1 MSCYGDQHTMLS
13 SDDVLPPPGDFQ
25 VLLLTLDSVSLSWS
39 SPQGLTGPQTFRV
52 TWGCDG
58 ETSST
63 RVKGGHHLEISSLK
77 PDEKYQFNMATE
89 GEDGRRSRWVSA
101 SLSTVVPPRD
111 LKIDHLEETSFTL
124 HWSKAEGMEK
134 VPQRFFISN
143 CIPGTDPLAA
153 VTDDCHKTFSNL
165 HPGTEYTVS
174 VATVLSNGEQSEPVS
189 TTVCTI
195 LPAPDQLTVDL
206 VETRSAA
213 VSWNQPPGL
222 DQTQHHYQISYHC
235 PGTEPHI
242 TTTSSHSITISDLQG
257 GTQYSVTV
265 CTVLENGKQ
274 SQLVSTTLTTVL
286 PAPDQLTVDSVDTT
300 SAAVSWSQPPGLD
313 QTQHH
318 YQISY
323 RCPGIKPHIT
333 TTSSHSITLSD
344 LKPATEYSVTVCT
357 VLENGKQ
364 SQLVLT
370 TLTTVPTAPGQL
382 TVDTTS
388 ATFSWSQPPGLDQTQ
403 HHYQISYHCPG
414 TEPHYTTTSSH
425 SITLSDLQGGTQ
437 YSVTVCTVLENGK
450 KSRLVSTTLTTVL
463 PAPDQLT
470 VDSVD
475 TTSAA
480 VSWNQPPGLNQ
491 TQHHYQISYRCPGTE
506 PHITTTSS
514 HSITL
519 SDLQCGT
526 QYSVTV
532 CTVLENGRQ
541 SRLVSTTLTT
551 ILPAPDQLTVH
562 SVDTTSAAVSWNQ
575 SPGLDQTQHQ
585 YQISYH
591 CPGTEQHITTTSSPS
606 ITLSDLKPATQYS
619 VSVCTV
625 LENGKQSQLVS
636 TTLTTILPAPDQLTV
651 DSVDTTSAAV
661 SWSQPP
667 GLNQTQH
674 HYQISYRCPGTEPH
688 ITTTSSHSITLSDL
702 QCGKQYFV
710 TVCSVLEDG
719 KQSQLV
725 STTLTTVLPDP
736 DQLTVHSVD
745 TTSAAVSW
753 NQSPGLDQTQHHYQ
767 ISYHCPGTEQHITT
781 TSSSSITLSDLKP
794 ATQYSVT
801 VCTVLENGKKS
812 QLVSTTLTTI
822 LPAPDQLTVD
832 SVDTTSAAVSWSQP
846 PGLNQ
851 TQHHYQISYRCPETE
866 PHITTTSSHSITLSD
881 LQCGKQYFV
890 TVCSVL
896 EDGKQ
901 SQLVSTT
908 LTTILPA
915 PDQLTVDSVDI
926 TSAAVSWNQPPGLN
940 QTQHHYQISYRCPGT
955 KPHIT
960 TTSSHS
966 ITLSDLQCATQYS
979 VTVCTVLENGKQSQ
993 LVSTTLTTILPAPDQ
1008 LTVHSVDTTSAAVS
1022 WNQSPGL
1029 DQTQHQYQI
1038 SYHCPGTE
1046 QHITTTSSHSITL
1059 SDLKPATQY
1068 SVTVCTVLE
1077 NGKKSQLVSTTLT
1090 TILPAPDQL
1099 TVDSVD
1105 TTSAAVSW
1113 SQPPGLNQTQHHY
1126 QISYRC
1132 PGTEPHIT
1140 TTSSHSITL
1149 SDLQCGKQYFVTVC
1163 SVLEDGKQ
1171 SQLVSTTLTT
1181 VLPDPD
1187 QLTVHSVDTTS
1198 AAVSWNQSPGLDQTQ
1213 HHYQISYHC
1222 PGTEQHITTTSSSSI
1237 TLSDLKP
1244 ATQYSVTVCTVL
1256 ENGKKSQLVST
1267 TLTTILPAPDQL
1279 TVDSVDTTSAAV
1291 SWSQPPGL
1299 NQTQHHYQI
1308 SYRCPET
1315 EPHITTTSSHSITL
1329 SDLQCGKQ
1337 YFVTVCSVLED
1348 GKQSQ
1353 LVSTTLTTILPAPD
1367 QLTVHSVDTTSAAV
1381 SWNQSPGLDQT
1392 QHQYQISYHC
1402 PGTEQHI
1409 TTTSSHS
1416 ITLSDLK
1423 PATQYSV
1430 TVCTVLENGKKS
1442 QLVSTTLT
1450 TILPAP
1456 DQLTVDSVDTTSAA
1470 VSWSQP
1476 PGLNQT
1482 QHHYQISYRCPETEP
1497 HITTTSSHSITLS
1510 DLQCGKQ
1517 YFVTVCSVLEDGK
1530 QSQLVST
1537 TLTTILPAPDQLTVD
1552 SVDITS
1558 AAVSWSQPPGLDQT
1572 QHHYQISYHCPGTKP
1587 HITSTS
1593 SHSITLSDL
1602 QCATQYSVTV
1612 CTVLENGK
1620 KSQLVSTNLTIILPA
1635 PDQLTVDSVDTTSA
1649 AVSWKLPPG
1658 LDQTKHQYQI
1668 SYHCPGTEPH
1678 YTTTSLHSITLSDLK
1693 PATQYSVTVCTVL
1706 ENGKKSQLVSTTLTT
1721 ILPAPDQLTVDSVD
1735 TTSAAVSWSQP
1746 PGLDQTQH
1754 HYQISYRCPGI
1765 KPHITTTSSHSIT
1778 LSDLK
1783 PATEYSVTV
1792 CTVLENGKQSQLVL
1806 TTLTTVPTAPGQLTV
1821 DTTSATFSWSQP
1833 PGLDQ
1838 TQHHYQISY
1847 HCPGTEPHYTT
1858 TSSHSIT
1865 LSDLQGGTQYSVTV
1879 CTVLENGKKSRLVST
1894 TLTTVLP
1901 APDQLTVDSVD
1912 TTSAAVS
1919 WNQPPGLN
1927 QTQHH
1932 YQISYRCPGTEP
1944 HITTTSSHS
1953 ITLSDLQC
1961 GTQYS
1966 VTVCTVLENGRQ
1978 SRLVSTTLT
1987 TILPAPDQLTVDSV
2001 DTTSA
2006 AVSWSQPPGLNQ
2018 TQHHYHYQISYQC
2031 PGTKPHITTT
2041 SSHSISLSDLQC
2053 GTQYS
2058 VTVCTVLENGKQSQL
2073 VSTTLTTE
2081 HVQWWK
2087 RPSRVAAVFVLL
2099 AVIIGLWDSYAAAE
2113 RDQLQT
2119 IYNTLTK
2126 ERDQLQNS
2134 LNTRTTER
2142 DQLQNSLN
2150 TRTTERDQL
2159 QNSLNTRTTE
2169 RDQLQNSLNTRTTD
2183 RDQLQNSLNTRTT
2196 ERDQLQNSLN
2206 TRTTERDQLQNSL
2219 NTRTTERDQL
2229 QNSLNTRTTER
2240 DQLQNSLNTKTTE
2253 IDKLM
2258 KRLNTITMEHDQLQ
2272 KDIGSYPEG
2281 WRRFGCSCYYLS
2293 TERKSWKE
2301 SRQDCLERGAD
2312 LVIINSEEEQT
2323 FINGFE
2329 SVTFAWIGLTD
2340 SVTEGTWK
2348 WVDGTPLTTPRY
2360 WWSGEPDG
2368 WTDQN
2373 CVEIYMSSGQGVWRD
2388 YDCTFSQQWICEK

>member
-1 MSCYGDQHTMLS
+1 
-13 SDDVLPPPGDFQ
+13 
-25 VLLLTLDSVSLSWS
+25 
-39 SPQGLTGPQTFRV
+39 
-52 TWGCDG
+52 
-58 ETSST
+58 
-63 RVKGGHHLEISSLK
+63 
-77 PDEKYQFNMATE
+77 MATE
-89 GEDGRRSRWVSA
+89 GEDGRQSRWVSA
-101 SLSTVVPPRD
+101 SLSTVVTPRD
-111 LKIDHLEETSFTL
+111 LKVDHLEETSFTL

-143 CIPGTDPLAA
+143 CIPGTDPLTA

-165 HPGTEYTVS
+165 QPGTEYTVS

-189 TTVCTI
+189 TTICTI
-195 LPAPDQLTVDL
+195 
-206 VETRSAA
+206 
-213 VSWNQPPGL
+213 
-222 DQTQHHYQISYHC
+222 
-235 PGTEPHI
+235 
-242 TTTSSHSITISDLQG
+242 
-257 GTQYSVTV
+257 
-265 CTVLENGKQ
+265 
-274 SQLVSTTLTTVL
+274 L

-551 ILPAPDQLTVH
+551 ILPAPDQLTV
-562 SVDTTSAAVSWNQ
+562 
-575 SPGLDQTQHQ
+575 
-585 YQISYH
+585 
-591 CPGTEQHITTTSSPS
+591 
-606 ITLSDLKPATQYS
+606 
-619 VSVCTV
+619 
-625 LENGKQSQLVS
+625 
-636 TTLTTILPAPDQLTV
+636 
-651 DSVDTTSAAV
+651 
-661 SWSQPP
+661 
-667 GLNQTQH
+667 
-674 HYQISYRCPGTEPH
+674 
-688 ITTTSSHSITLSDL
+688 
-702 QCGKQYFV
+702 
-710 TVCSVLEDG
+710 
-719 KQSQLV
+719 
-725 STTLTTVLPDP
+725 
-736 DQLTVHSVD
+736 
-745 TTSAAVSW
+745 
-753 NQSPGLDQTQHHYQ
+753 
-767 ISYHCPGTEQHITT
+767 
-781 TSSSSITLSDLKP
+781 
-794 ATQYSVT
+794 
-801 VCTVLENGKKS
+801 
-812 QLVSTTLTTI
+812 
-822 LPAPDQLTVD
+822 D

-993 LVSTTLTTILPAPDQ
+993 
-1008 LTVHSVDTTSAAVS
+1008 
-1022 WNQSPGL
+1022 
-1029 DQTQHQYQI
+1029 
-1038 SYHCPGTE
+1038 
-1046 QHITTTSSHSITL
+1046 
-1059 SDLKPATQY
+1059 
-1068 SVTVCTVLE
+1068 
-1077 NGKKSQLVSTTLT
+1077 
-1090 TILPAPDQL
+1090 
-1099 TVDSVD
+1099 
-1105 TTSAAVSW
+1105 
-1113 SQPPGLNQTQHHY
+1113 
-1126 QISYRC
+1126 
-1132 PGTEPHIT
+1132 
-1140 TTSSHSITL
+1140 
-1149 SDLQCGKQYFVTVC
+1149 
-1163 SVLEDGKQ
+1163 
-1171 SQLVSTTLTT
+1171 
-1181 VLPDPD
+1181 
-1187 QLTVHSVDTTS
+1187 
-1198 AAVSWNQSPGLDQTQ
+1198 
-1213 HHYQISYHC
+1213 
-1222 PGTEQHITTTSSSSI
+1222 
-1237 TLSDLKP
+1237 
-1244 ATQYSVTVCTVL
+1244 
-1256 ENGKKSQLVST
+1256 
-1267 TLTTILPAPDQL
+1267 
-1279 TVDSVDTTSAAV
+1279 
-1291 SWSQPPGL
+1291 
-1299 NQTQHHYQI
+1299 
-1308 SYRCPET
+1308 
-1315 EPHITTTSSHSITL
+1315 
-1329 SDLQCGKQ
+1329 
-1337 YFVTVCSVLED
+1337 
-1348 GKQSQ
+1348 
-1353 LVSTTLTTILPAPD
+1353 
-1367 QLTVHSVDTTSAAV
+1367 
-1381 SWNQSPGLDQT
+1381 
-1392 QHQYQISYHC
+1392 
-1402 PGTEQHI
+1402 
-1409 TTTSSHS
+1409 
-1416 ITLSDLK
+1416 
-1423 PATQYSV
+1423 
-1430 TVCTVLENGKKS
+1430 
-1442 QLVSTTLT
+1442 
-1450 TILPAP
+1450 
-1456 DQLTVDSVDTTSAA
+1456 
-1470 VSWSQP
+1470 
-1476 PGLNQT
+1476 
-1482 QHHYQISYRCPETEP
+1482 
-1497 HITTTSSHSITLS
+1497 
-1510 DLQCGKQ
+1510 
-1517 YFVTVCSVLEDGK
+1517 
-1530 QSQLVST
+1530 
-1537 TLTTILPAPDQLTVD
+1537 
-1552 SVDITS
+1552 
-1558 AAVSWSQPPGLDQT
+1558 
-1572 QHHYQISYHCPGTKP
+1572 
-1587 HITSTS
+1587 
-1593 SHSITLSDL
+1593 
-1602 QCATQYSVTV
+1602 
-1612 CTVLENGK
+1612 
-1620 KSQLVSTNLTIILPA
+1620 
-1635 PDQLTVDSVDTTSA
+1635 
-1649 AVSWKLPPG
+1649 
-1658 LDQTKHQYQI
+1658 
-1668 SYHCPGTEPH
+1668 
-1678 YTTTSLHSITLSDLK
+1678 
-1693 PATQYSVTVCTVL
+1693 
-1706 ENGKKSQLVSTTLTT
+1706 
-1721 ILPAPDQLTVDSVD
+1721 
-1735 TTSAAVSWSQP
+1735 
-1746 PGLDQTQH
+1746 
-1754 HYQISYRCPGI
+1754 
-1765 KPHITTTSSHSIT
+1765 
-1778 LSDLK
+1778 
-1783 PATEYSVTV
+1783 
-1792 CTVLENGKQSQLVL
+1792 
-1806 TTLTTVPTAPGQLTV
+1806 
-1821 DTTSATFSWSQP
+1821 
-1833 PGLDQ
+1833 
-1838 TQHHYQISY
+1838 
-1847 HCPGTEPHYTT
+1847 
-1858 TSSHSIT
+1858 
-1865 LSDLQGGTQYSVTV
+1865 
-1879 CTVLENGKKSRLVST
+1879 
-1894 TLTTVLP
+1894 
-1901 APDQLTVDSVD
+1901 
-1912 TTSAAVS
+1912 
-1919 WNQPPGLN
+1919 
-1927 QTQHH
+1927 
-1932 YQISYRCPGTEP
+1932 
-1944 HITTTSSHS
+1944 
-1953 ITLSDLQC
+1953 
-1961 GTQYS
+1961 
-1966 VTVCTVLENGRQ
+1966 
-1978 SRLVSTTLT
+1978 LVSTTLT